1 MPTNLKQKC
10 FLSLIKIKNKKN
22 IYIKYY
28 KDTRKI
34 LSACTANKFC
44 IFHKIPVLITWN
56 VWLNFEFKD

>member
-44 IFHKIPVLITWN
+44 IFHKIPVLIP
-56 VWLNFEFKD
+56 